1 MPFILTTVLNDLLN
15 TGVVLLSASTLDL
28 HGGIVFY
35 LNDVFHFDILL
46 ISFPCLLAGL
56 KFKLNRTGAA
66 IKRVSPE
73 PTPNLDTSTQSDDSN
88 SGYEDNV
95 VVDDNP
101 DPPQETIKKYRF
113 SCELYINI
121 L

>member
-1 MPFILTTVLNDLLN
+1 M
-15 TGVVLLSASTLDL
+15 
-28 HGGIVFY
+28 
-35 LNDVFHFDILL
+35 NDVFHFDILL

-73 PTPNLDTSTQSDDSN
+73 PTPNQDTSTQSDDSN